1 MVSVVTQPLPPPAP
15 WGWWL
20 LVAPGLEAACPLEPE
35 ANLWPRPHA
44 GCRVESIYLNVES
57 VSTHRER
64 SEVSA
69 PRIPIPASI
78 PGDTLRSDR
87 AGGCELRG
95 GPHVALPVTTNLG
108 PLALGSCWSSL
119 SAGLCDFLPCFSF
132 SSVCPALS
140 CMWLLGIFFFFLS
153 VLPLPPH
160 FDVTQEVGIK
170 AEDTFRS
177 CKHNRSTA
185 SVFSFGAAET
195 PLTF

>member
-20 LVAPGLEAACPLEPE
+20 LVAPGLEPE
-35 ANLWPRPHA
+35 ANLCPRPHT

-69 PRIPIPASI
+69 PHIPIPASI
-78 PGDTLRSDR
+78 PGGTLCSDK
-87 AGGCELRG
+87 AGGCEPRG
-95 GPHVALPVTTNLG
+95 GPHVALPVTANLG
-108 PLALGSCWSSL
+108 PLAPGSRWSSL

-140 CMWLLGIFFFFLS
+140 CMWLLGIFFFLLS
-153 VLPLPPH
+153 VLPPPPLP
-160 FDVTQEVGIK
+160 I
-170 AEDTFRS
+170 
-177 CKHNRSTA
+177 ST
-185 SVFSFGAAET
+185 
-195 PLTF
+195 